1 MSPRAFHRKDGT
13 PANEPFSDAPALTV
27 TVTAGQD
34 IPAMG
39 VEQTYKLQRRARDQ
53 GGKERPARAEKDRG
67 VVQLALRF
75 HNVRG
80 AAQREQHVVRHE
92 RLQLA
97 VVGAARRQFD
107 GEPFTWRAEQVPP
120 AGRALLTQHAAWG
133 NLSRAE
139 LLVAAWSAY
148 AEVHCA
154 APLDYKFLFTQLQNI
169 KQCLQEGDV
178 TARDVSDIR
187 GGGRKGERSKQRLT
201 GSIYAQELVG
211 AGKPSIAQ

>member
-1 MSPRAFHRKDGT
+1 MNAGMLSVLTLGPVPAET
-13 PANEPFSDAPALTV
+13 PCDSFPPL
-27 TVTAGQD
+27 QD
-34 IPAMG
+34 VPAMG
-39 VEQTYKLQRRARDQ
+39 VEQTYKLQRRSRDQ
-53 GGKERPARAEKDRG
+53 GGKERPGRAEKDRG
-67 VVQLALRF
+67 VIQLALRF

-80 AAQREQHVVRHE
+80 GSQHVLLHE

-97 VVGAARRQFD
+97 VVGAARRQFA
-107 GEPFTWRAEQVPP
+107 GEPHTWQAEQLPA

-169 KQCLQEGDV
+169 KQCLLEGDV
-178 TARDVSDIR
+178 TARDVSSGR
-187 GGGRKGERSKQRLT
+187 GTGERGGERSKKLNDMLT
-201 GSIYAQELVG
+201 HARV
-211 AGKPSIAQ
+211 IAT